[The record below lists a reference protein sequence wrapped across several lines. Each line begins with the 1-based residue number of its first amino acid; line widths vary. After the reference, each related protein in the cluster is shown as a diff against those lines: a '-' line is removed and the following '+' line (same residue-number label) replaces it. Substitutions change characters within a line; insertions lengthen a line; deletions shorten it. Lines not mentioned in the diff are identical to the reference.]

1 MVDLAFAYSGL
12 TALCERVPD
21 HAGSAA
27 GDNVIADLRL
37 AAEAASPMAS
47 VKFTVAAIA
56 ADLAEDNPGV
66 ALTLH
71 ETGSSSLLTSK

>member
-1 MVDLAFAYSGL
+1 MVDFAFTYSGL
-12 TALCERVPD
+12 TALCERLLD

-27 GDNVIADLRL
+27 GEKHHCPL
-37 AAEAASPMAS
+37 EASRRDSVPMAS
-47 VKFTVAAIA
+47 LKFTVAAIA

-66 ALTLH
+66 ALALR